1 MIFSTARKRE
11 SLDFI
16 ILSVLADEPLYG
28 YAIIKAVGAK
38 SDGEIRLT
46 PGVLYPALH
55 ELEQAGLVTA
65 NWETVRSERSGES
78 SGGRRRKWYRLTA
91 KGKRRWQKQA
101 SEHRSLM
108 AMIQAFL
115 PRTDEER
122 A

>member
-78 SGGRRRKWYRLTA
+78 SGGRKRKWYRLTA